1 MNAKRA
7 TVAGLVATGAVTLI
21 WLLEPLVG
29 LPRLAVGS
37 MLSSFLAVATAYLSI
52 GPAIGWAIH
61 GLIGIGLA
69 FVYAGAVADR
79 LPGTPLTHGVLYG
92 CAIFLLSQITFM
104 PLVGAGMFS
113 RGDLPLLA
121 GSLIGH
127 LLYGTLVAVLYHDRS
142 AAPPRAA

>member
-1 MNAKRA
+1 
-7 TVAGLVATGAVTLI
+7 
-21 WLLEPLVG
+21 
-29 LPRLAVGS
+29 
-37 MLSSFLAVATAYLSI
+37 
-52 GPAIGWAIH
+52 
-61 GLIGIGLA
+61 
-69 FVYAGAVADR
+69 
-79 LPGTPLTHGVLYG
+79 
-92 CAIFLLSQITFM
+92 M